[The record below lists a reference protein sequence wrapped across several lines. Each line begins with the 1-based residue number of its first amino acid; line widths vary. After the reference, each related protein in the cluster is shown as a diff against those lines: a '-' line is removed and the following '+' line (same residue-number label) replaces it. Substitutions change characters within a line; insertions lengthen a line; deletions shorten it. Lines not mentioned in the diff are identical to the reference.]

1 MCTAGGAALTAV
13 STGRIA
19 VRAGRRSALLVGY
32 LSAAVGVVVAA
43 VAVEIRSW
51 PLLLLGCVPLGAATA
66 TNLAARYAGTDRAA
80 PHRRG
85 RALGTVLGATTLGI
99 VIGPNLADPAQR
111 AAVSA
116 GLAADAGPYLLCAAI
131 FGLAALGVLVGLRPD
146 PLRLAGRLSAATD
159 VPAPATRRSRYWTP
173 QARLGLA
180 TISVAQLV
188 MVGVMSMAPIHM
200 AHGGAEL
207 RIVGIVIS
215 FHTAGMYALS
225 PVFGCLADRR
235 GRIPVLA
242 GGAAVLAVAFLVA
255 GTARPHDVAMLSC
268 GLFLFLLGLG
278 WSAALVSGSALLV
291 DAVPL
296 ADRPGVQGRAD
307 LAVNLS
313 GALGGSLA
321 GLAMAATS
329 YAVLNALAALLAGTV
344 LAAVLRVG
352 RAATRSPVS
361 SRIAPAVPCGDA
373 AAGAGVCP
381 R

>member
-1 MCTAGGAALTAV
+1 
-13 STGRIA
+13 
-19 VRAGRRSALLVGY
+19 
-32 LSAAVGVVVAA
+32 
-43 VAVEIRSW
+43 
-51 PLLLLGCVPLGAATA
+51 
-66 TNLAARYAGTDRAA
+66 
-80 PHRRG
+80 
-85 RALGTVLGATTLGI
+85 
-99 VIGPNLADPAQR
+99 
-111 AAVSA
+111 
-116 GLAADAGPYLLCAAI
+116 
-131 FGLAALGVLVGLRPD
+131 
-146 PLRLAGRLSAATD
+146 
-159 VPAPATRRSRYWTP
+159 
-173 QARLGLA
+173 
-180 TISVAQLV
+180 
-188 MVGVMSMAPIHM
+188 MVGVMSMAPVHM

-207 RIVGIVIS
+207 RMVGIVIS

-235 GRIPVLA
+235 GRIPVLT

-255 GTARPHDVAMLSC
+255 GTAGPHDVARLSF
-268 GLFLFLLGLG
+268 GLFLLGLG
-278 WSAALVSGSALLV
+278 WSASLVSGSALLV
-291 DAVPL
+291 DAVPP

-329 YAVLNALAALLAGTV
+329 YAVLNALAALLAATV